1 MKVNVEFIVS
11 RLNGKILFIETI
23 QDCYSNVQVII
34 SKSDLDEDTIKDF
47 QSLRYKTENET
58 GFNLGECEAKDI
70 TGKIGNV
77 VIAIE
82 TVKIELN

>member
-1 MKVNVEFIVS
+1 MKVKVEFIVA

-34 SKSDLDEDTIKDF
+34 SKSDLDEDTIKEF
-47 QSLRYKTENET
+47 QSLRYKTESET
-58 GFNLGECEAKDI
+58 DFNLGECEAKDI

-82 TVKIELN
+82 TKEIDFK